1 VLSRLLFALIPQGL
15 EEEQSTDGRVGMLT
29 LLKLSLQY
37 YANTFLL
44 PLLRADPGF
53 IPTQDTG
60 PVPSGPTLGD
70 RAQALLSGAPGA
82 KYRR

>member
-1 VLSRLLFALIPQGL
+1 M
-15 EEEQSTDGRVGMLT
+15 GMLT

-53 IPTQDTG
+53 IPTQETA
-60 PVPSGPTLGD
+60 PSGGPTLGD
-70 RAQALLSGAPGA
+70 RAQELLASGGSA
-82 KYRR
+82 KYRC

>member
-1 VLSRLLFALIPQGL
+1 MLSRLLFALIPQGL

-44 PLLRADPGF
+44 PLLRADQPLIAAS
-53 IPTQDTG
+53 IPWRH
-60 PVPSGPTLGD
+60 PLPLKRPL
-70 RAQALLSGAPGA
+70 
-82 KYRR
+82 RRPR